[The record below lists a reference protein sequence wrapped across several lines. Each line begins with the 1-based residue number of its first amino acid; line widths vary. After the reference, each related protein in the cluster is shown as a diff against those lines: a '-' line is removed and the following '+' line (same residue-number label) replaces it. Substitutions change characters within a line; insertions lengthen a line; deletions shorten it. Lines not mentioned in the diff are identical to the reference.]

1 MDLESEVLGSDLE
14 IAILEMF
21 QFTKFLQLI
30 WFSNNSAF
38 IMFGYFFDSQVPR
51 ESCKRSC
58 SEMQADQQ
66 TLGLGDPSAGVG
78 HQP

>member
-30 WFSNNSAF
+30 
-38 IMFGYFFDSQVPR
+38 
-51 ESCKRSC
+51 
-58 SEMQADQQ
+58 
-66 TLGLGDPSAGVG
+66 
-78 HQP
+78 